1 MSTACKPGLS
11 WKEAADCADFAQR
24 IVDDAVFWGDSLPES
39 ADEAEALV
47 RNYNKRLRSSNKRIR
62 GYFKALYGYSIRGYI
77 PYIVENIGLIVAEME
92 ES

>member
-24 IVDDAVFWGDSLPES
+24 IIDDAVFWGDSLPES

-47 RNYNKRLRSSNKRIR
+47 RNYNKRIH

-92 ES
+92 ET

>member
-47 RNYNKRLRSSNKRIR
+47 RDYNKYLRSSNKRIH